1 MSKPLFYMGFLTL
14 TFIILTKGFC
24 YSRSTRL
31 LKVTFLGRLS
41 MLRLFSY
48 AFLLRFLAAFVMSIS
63 FVYAAKPEASA
74 PPEMLVHE
82 GKTVKVPEASPYRK
96 RIQMDVAKQESGAH
110 SMTLPGVVEADP
122 ANTVNVLPPLTG
134 RFIDLPVRLGDTV
147 QAGQVLARIQSADLL
162 QAGSDASK
170 ARDVY
175 ELATKAR
182 ARALEVNKA
191 GGNAQKDVEAA
202 ESTLVQAKAELDR
215 AVNRLKGL
223 GVAENVESARLSV
236 PVMAPISGTVTALN
250 VGTGSVI
257 NDPTAALMTITNL
270 DQVFLTA
277 QVPEH
282 ALSKIS
288 VGQAL
293 LATPA
298 AFPDRPLRATVKSI
312 ASNLDPDTRRTRV
325 RARINNSGGWLR
337 PNMFVT
343 IQFDVAQPSQVII
356 PNSAVVMT
364 NDVTLVFVEIKPW
377 QFEARSVELGSDE
390 GERVRVRNGLKAGE
404 RIVVK
409 GGVLLND

>member
-1 MSKPLFYMGFLTL
+1 
-14 TFIILTKGFC
+14 
-24 YSRSTRL
+24 
-31 LKVTFLGRLS
+31 
-41 MLRLFSY
+41 MLRLRSY
-48 AFLLRFLAAFVMSIS
+48 ALLNCFIAILILSSHQAN
-63 FVYAAKPEASA
+63 AAKPEASVS
-74 PPEMLVHE
+74 PEMLVHE

-110 SMTLPGVVEADP
+110 SITLPGVVEADP

-134 RFIDLPVRLGDTV
+134 RLIDLPVRLGDSV
-147 QAGQVLARIQSADLL
+147 QAGQVLARMQSADLL

-170 ARDVY
+170 ARDAY
-175 ELATKAR
+175 DLALKAR

-191 GGNAQKDVEAA
+191 GGNAQKDVETA
-202 ESTLVQAKAELDR
+202 ESALVQAKAELDR
-215 AVNRLKGL
+215 AVNRLRGL
-223 GVAENVESARLSV
+223 GVAENIEASRLSI
-236 PVMAPISGTVTALN
+236 PVIAPISGTVTALN

-257 NDPTAALMTITNL
+257 NDPTATLLTITNL

-277 QVPEH
+277 QVPEYV
-282 ALSKIS
+282 LSKIT
-288 VGQAL
+288 VGQTL
-293 LATPA
+293 IATPA
-298 AFPDRPLRATVKSI
+298 AFTDRPLRATVKSI

-343 IQFDVAQPSQVII
+343 IQFDVAQPTQVII

-377 QFEARSVELGSDE
+377 QFEARAVELGTDE
-390 GERVRVRNGLKAGE
+390 GDRVRVRSGLKAGE
-404 RIVVK
+404 RIVVR

>member
-1 MSKPLFYMGFLTL
+1 MICHY
-14 TFIILTKGFC
+14 
-24 YSRSTRL
+24 
-31 LKVTFLGRLS
+31 KVTFTGPLS
-41 MLRLFSY
+41 MLRLISIAFFLRFFA
-48 AFLLRFLAAFVMSIS
+48 AFLLTMSVS
-63 FVYAAKPEASA
+63 FAAKPEASP

-82 GKTVKVPEASPYRK
+82 GKTVKVPETSPYRK
-96 RIQMDVAKQESGAH
+96 RIQIDLAKQESGAH
-110 SMTLPGVVEADP
+110 SITLPGVVEADP

-134 RFIDLPVRLGDTV
+134 RFIDFPVRLGDQV
-147 QAGQVLARIQSADLL
+147 QSGQVLARIQSADLL

-170 ARDVY
+170 ARDAY
-175 ELATKAR
+175 ELASKAR
-182 ARALEVNKA
+182 ARAVEVNKA

-202 ESTLVQAKAELDR
+202 ESALVQAKAELDR

-223 GVAENVESARLSV
+223 GVAENVEASRLSV
-236 PVMAPISGTVTALN
+236 PVIAPISGTVTALN

-257 NDPTAALMTITNL
+257 NDATASLMTITNL

-277 QVPEH
+277 QVPEYV
-282 ALSKIS
+282 LSKIT
-288 VGQAL
+288 VGQTL
-293 LATPA
+293 IATPA
-298 AFPDRPLRATVKSI
+298 AFPDRPLRASVKSI

-343 IQFDVAQPSQVII
+343 IQFDVVQPSQVII

-377 QFEARSVELGSDE
+377 QFEARAVDLGSDE
-390 GERVRVRNGLKAGE
+390 GDRVRVRSGLKAGE
-404 RIVVK
+404 RIVVR

>member
-1 MSKPLFYMGFLTL
+1 
-14 TFIILTKGFC
+14 
-24 YSRSTRL
+24 
-31 LKVTFLGRLS
+31 
-41 MLRLFSY
+41 
-48 AFLLRFLAAFVMSIS
+48 
-63 FVYAAKPEASA
+63 
-74 PPEMLVHE
+74 
-82 GKTVKVPEASPYRK
+82 
-96 RIQMDVAKQESGAH
+96 
-110 SMTLPGVVEADP
+110 
-122 ANTVNVLPPLTG
+122 
-134 RFIDLPVRLGDTV
+134 
-147 QAGQVLARIQSADLL
+147 
-162 QAGSDASK
+162 
-170 ARDVY
+170 
-175 ELATKAR
+175 
-182 ARALEVNKA
+182 
-191 GGNAQKDVEAA
+191 
-202 ESTLVQAKAELDR
+202 
-215 AVNRLKGL
+215 
-223 GVAENVESARLSV
+223 
-236 PVMAPISGTVTALN
+236 VMAPISGTVTALN